1 ITRQALAGH
10 DGDPMRHPAVKA
22 ALAQKLVSM
31 VSSAS
36 AQTPGHAPVTA
47 DAVQRLSDILQTD
60 AGQNLVS
67 GPAPVKAKLEAVA
80 AIVVD
85 PRITAKTFTSD
96 DPFANPLVMERIA
109 PLYAAAGAPQE
120 LPGNSARNLV
130 GFALGL
136 MPTLPKDAQI
146 TPEDLAALQGAF
158 AEGRELKDLP
168 PKVAALLIGHDLFPK
183 NEAVDKI
190 VATFT
195 NRANT
200 KPPRVAFEFNVVVP
214 KVGPVR
220 GHSFRLQV
228 GDFDPATG
236 GPKYEIVD
244 NVGRYYAGSDQE
256 TSNPDYVHHANLP
269 AGVMYYTPH
278 NPFGKRY

>member
-1 ITRQALAGH
+1 
-10 DGDPMRHPAVKA
+10 
-22 ALAQKLVSM
+22 
-31 VSSAS
+31 
-36 AQTPGHAPVTA
+36 
-47 DAVQRLSDILQTD
+47 
-60 AGQNLVS
+60 
-67 GPAPVKAKLEAVA
+67 
-80 AIVVD
+80 
-85 PRITAKTFTSD
+85 
-96 DPFANPLVMERIA
+96 
-109 PLYAAAGAPQE
+109 LYAAAGAPQE

-200 KPPRVAFEFNVVVP
+200 KPPRVAFEFNVVFT

-220 GHSFRLQV
+220 CPSFRLQV
-228 GDFDPATG
+228 ADFDPATG

-256 TSNPDYVHHANLP
+256 TSNTDYVHHANLP

-278 NPFGKRY
+278 NPFGKRYQNGVEELVPAETRAANSRVRDAINTAALVGCFAAGIVGLAVTCGTLALAAGVVGSAASP